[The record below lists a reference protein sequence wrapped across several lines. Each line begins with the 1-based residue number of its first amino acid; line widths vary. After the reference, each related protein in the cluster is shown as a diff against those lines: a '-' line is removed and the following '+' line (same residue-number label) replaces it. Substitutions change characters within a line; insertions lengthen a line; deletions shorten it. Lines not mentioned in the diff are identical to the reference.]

1 MEKEFDFTPTE
12 DQFGVFWKYLM
23 QPEVT
28 GVNYS
33 NGMLWITDLSRG
45 RYPVQDVVTDKF
57 LTQFA
62 NTIANSANKHFS
74 SADPVLEADTRDLR
88 ISILHPSIARTGMAI
103 SLRKSP
109 PVLRHTEES
118 LIASGFCS
126 REVLNLLINCV
137 KAKLVIVFGGEP
149 EAGKTELAKFMM
161 QYIDPADRVI
171 TIEDSLELHYGE
183 INPGHD
189 CLELQV
195 RDGFDYKAAIKASLR
210 QDPRWLMLSE
220 ARSSE
225 VVSLLESWST
235 GIAGFTTI
243 HLDDVRKL
251 PDRIQNMMEDKKDV
265 ERLENRIYS
274 DVNVGVLIRMRTEA
288 DGSIRRYLDQLC
300 FYTRENG
307 ENHMNLVVED
317 GRMVDGSKEFPA
329 DIMKRMREAGIIDPY
344 RCTKGI

>member
-1 MEKEFDFTPTE
+1 MAKEFDFTPTE
-12 DQFGVFWKYLM
+12 EQFGVFWKYLV

-33 NGMLWITDLSRG
+33 NGMLWVTDLSKG
-45 RYPVQDVVTDKF
+45 RYPVQDEVTDKF

-183 INPGHD
+183 INSGHD
-189 CLELQV
+189 CLELQI
-195 RDGFDYKAAIKASLR
+195 RDGFDYKTAIKTSLR

-225 VVSLLESWST
+225 VVSLLESWRVYNNSF
-235 GIAGFTTI
+235 G
-243 HLDDVRKL
+243 
-251 PDRIQNMMEDKKDV
+251 
-265 ERLENRIYS
+265 
-274 DVNVGVLIRMRTEA
+274 
-288 DGSIRRYLDQLC
+288 
-300 FYTRENG
+300 
-307 ENHMNLVVED
+307 
-317 GRMVDGSKEFPA
+317 
-329 DIMKRMREAGIIDPY
+329 
-344 RCTKGI
+344 